1 MTVRFNPP
9 PNWPAP
15 PPGWTPPTDWQPD
28 PSWPPPPDGWQ
39 FWVEDPP
46 PAPPHWGPPV
56 ATQEPVSPPASRE
69 PEPPVAPGEAK
80 GRGVPIFGA
89 RKRAQELEDE
99 NAWLRQQLATLGAL
113 DHIELVRR
121 REELTRQ
128 RDEVANQVEAKR
140 QDLDQLTV
148 DIVAA
153 SDLAVLQEV
162 GVYQYR
168 HPLENA
174 EQYKAARERISEQ
187 IKAMARD
194 GQAIEASSTWTV
206 NNSAAQGRAMVRDL
220 SKLMLRA
227 YNSEAENCVR
237 TMRAGN
243 LSVAVKRL
251 EKAVWAIAKLGKLM
265 SIRVSPAYHQLRI
278 QELELVADYQARLA
292 EEKEAER
299 AERERLREEAKARRE
314 YQQEQQRLTKEL
326 DHYRNALA
334 AVGQSGDAASL
345 EELQAKV
352 AEIERALEGV
362 HAREANIRA
371 GYVYVI
377 SNRGAF
383 GERMVKIGLT
393 RRLDPRDRIYE
404 LGDASVPFRY
414 DLHALVFS
422 DDAVGLEGRLHQALA
437 HVRVNLVNPRR
448 EFFYATPGEVRALL
462 AQHAGHLLDFVEEPE
477 AAEWRQSEGERRRS
491 SAVTLE
497 PTGSR

>member
-1 MTVRFNPP
+1 
-9 PNWPAP
+9 
-15 PPGWTPPTDWQPD
+15 
-28 PSWPPPPDGWQ
+28 
-39 FWVEDPP
+39 
-46 PAPPHWGPPV
+46 
-56 ATQEPVSPPASRE
+56 
-69 PEPPVAPGEAK
+69 
-80 GRGVPIFGA
+80 VPIFGA
-89 RKRAQELEDE
+89 RRRAQELDEE
-99 NAWLRQQLATLGAL
+99 NAWLRQQLAALGAL
-113 DHIELVRR
+113 DHIELA
-121 REELTRQ
+121 RQ
-128 RDEVANQVEAKR
+128 RDDLARQRDDVAAQVQAKR
-140 QDLDQLTV
+140 QELDRLAAE
-148 DIVAA
+148 IVAT

-174 EQYKAARERISEQ
+174 EQYKAARERLSEQ

-194 GQAIEASSTWTV
+194 GRAIEAATSWTV

-227 YNSEAENCVR
+227 YNAEAENCVR

-251 EKAVWAIAKLGKLM
+251 EKAVWAIAKLGKMM
-265 SIRVSPAYHQLRI
+265 SIRVAPAYHQLRI
-278 QELELVADYQARLA
+278 QELELVADYQAKLA

-314 YQQEQQRLTKEL
+314 YEQEQERLTREL

-334 AVGQSGDAASL
+334 AVGDGTGAW
-345 EELQAKV
+345 ELQAKID
-352 AEIERALEGV
+352 EIERAIEGV
-362 HAREANIRA
+362 QARAANIRA

-377 SNRGAF
+377 SNLGAF

-404 LGDASVPFRY
+404 LGDASVPFRF
-414 DLHALVFS
+414 DVHALVFS
-422 DDAVGLEGRLHQALA
+422 DDAVGLEARLHQALA

-448 EFFYATPGEVRALL
+448 EFFYATPSEVRALL
-462 AQHAGHLLDFVEEPE
+462 AQHAGHLLDFVDEPE

-491 SAVTLE
+491 TAMIPEPVGPQPLSAQ
-497 PTGSR
+497 

>member
-1 MTVRFNPP
+1 VPP
-9 PNWPAP
+9 
-15 PPGWTPPTDWQPD
+15 Q
-28 PSWPPPPDGWQ
+28 
-39 FWVEDPP
+39 
-46 PAPPHWGPPV
+46 WGPPV
-56 ATQEPVSPPASRE
+56 TAQEPPRPAAPRT
-69 PEPPVAPGEAK
+69 PEPPAAPDEPK

-89 RKRAQELEDE
+89 RRRAQELEDE
-99 NAWLRQQLATLGAL
+99 NASLRQQLAALGAL
-113 DHIELVRR
+113 DHVELARQR
-121 REELTRQ
+121 GELTRQ
-128 RDEVANQVEAKR
+128 RDEVAAEVGGKQQE
-140 QDLDQLTV
+140 LDRLAA
-148 DIVAA
+148 DIVAT

-174 EQYKAARERISEQ
+174 EQYRAARERISEQ
-187 IKAMARD
+187 IKAMARG

-227 YNSEAENCVR
+227 YNAEAENCMR

-278 QELELVADYQARLA
+278 QELELVADYQAKLA

-314 YQQEQQRLTKEL
+314 YEQEQQRLSKEL
-326 DHYRNALA
+326 THYRNALA
-334 AVGQSGDAASL
+334 AVGQSGDSASA

-352 AEIERALEGV
+352 AEIERALQGV
-362 HAREANIRA
+362 QARAANIRA

-414 DLHALVFS
+414 DVHALVFS

-437 HVRVNLVNPRR
+437 AVRVNLVNPRR
-448 EFFYATPGEVRALL
+448 EFFYATPGEVRAHL

-477 AAEWRQSEGERRRS
+477 AAEWRQSEGERRRTNAALS
-491 SAVTLE
+491 
-497 PTGSR
+497 

>member
-1 MTVRFNPP
+1 VT
-9 PNWPAP
+9 
-15 PPGWTPPTDWQPD
+15 TQ
-28 PSWPPPPDGWQ
+28 PPPP
-39 FWVEDPP
+39 
-46 PAPPHWGPPV
+46 PA
-56 ATQEPVSPPASRE
+56 AAEE
-69 PEPPVAPGEAK
+69 PEPPPTPTEGK

-99 NAWLRQQLATLGAL
+99 CASLRQQLAALGAL
-113 DHIELVRR
+113 DHVELARQR
-121 REELTRQ
+121 DELTRQ
-128 RDEVANQVEAKR
+128 RDQVAAEVGGKQQE
-140 QDLDQLTV
+140 LDRLAA
-148 DIVAA
+148 DIVAT
-153 SDLAVLQEV
+153 SDLGVLQEV

-174 EQYKAARERISEQ
+174 EQYRTARERISEQ

-227 YNSEAENCVR
+227 YNAEAENCVR

-243 LSVAVKRL
+243 LSVAAKRL
-251 EKAVWAIAKLGKLM
+251 EKAVLAIARLGKLM
-265 SIRVSPAYHQLRI
+265 SIRVSPAYHQLRV
-278 QELELVADYQARLA
+278 QELELVADYQAKLA

-314 YQQEQQRLTKEL
+314 YEQEQQRLTKEL
-326 DHYRNALA
+326 THYRNALA
-334 AVGQSGDAASL
+334 GVGQSGDPASA

-362 HAREANIRA
+362 QARAANIRA

-414 DLHALVFS
+414 DVHALVFS
-422 DDAVGLEGRLHQALA
+422 DDAVGLEARLHQALA

-448 EFFYATPGEVRALL
+448 EFFYATPGEVRAVL
-462 AQHAGHLLDFVEEPE
+462 AQHAGASPGLCGGAGGSRVAP
-477 AAEWRQSEGERRRS
+477 ERRGTATRQHRHYQL
-491 SAVTLE
+491 VV
-497 PTGSR
+497 RR

>member
-1 MTVRFNPP
+1 
-9 PNWPAP
+9 
-15 PPGWTPPTDWQPD
+15 
-28 PSWPPPPDGWQ
+28 
-39 FWVEDPP
+39 
-46 PAPPHWGPPV
+46 
-56 ATQEPVSPPASRE
+56 
-69 PEPPVAPGEAK
+69 
-80 GRGVPIFGA
+80 
-89 RKRAQELEDE
+89 
-99 NAWLRQQLATLGAL
+99 
-113 DHIELVRR
+113 
-121 REELTRQ
+121 
-128 RDEVANQVEAKR
+128 
-140 QDLDQLTV
+140 
-148 DIVAA
+148 
-153 SDLAVLQEV
+153 VLQEV

-194 GQAIEASSTWTV
+194 SQAIESAQSWTV

-227 YNSEAENCVR
+227 YNAEAENCVR

-243 LSVAVKRL
+243 LAVAVKRL
-251 EKAVWAIAKLGKLM
+251 EKAVWAIAKLGKIM

-278 QELELVADYQARLA
+278 QELELVADYQAKLA

-314 YQQEQQRLTKEL
+314 YEQEQQRLTKEL
-326 DHYRNALA
+326 THYRNALA
-334 AVGQSGDAASL
+334 AVGQSGDPASV

-352 AEIERALEGV
+352 AEIERTLEGV
-362 HAREANIRA
+362 QARAANIRA

-414 DLHALVFS
+414 DIHALVFS
-422 DDAVGLEGRLHQALA
+422 DDAVGLEARLHQALA
-437 HVRVNLVNPRR
+437 AVRVNLVNPRR

-477 AAEWRQSEGERRRS
+477 AAEWRQSEGERRRTS
-491 SAVTLE
+491 VAIT
-497 PTGSR
+497 